1 MPAVKTP
8 LRTDIILTDF
18 GAFHDL
24 SSPSGV
30 RVLRSGNLAS
40 RPPQALRHET
50 VMRVMYL
57 SVTVELEFSISL

>member
-1 MPAVKTP
+1 VPAVKTP
-8 LRTDIILTDF
+8 LRTEIILTNF

-24 SSPSGV
+24 SSPAGLIV
-30 RVLRSGNLAS
+30 PRSGNLAGHL
-40 RPPQALRHET
+40 PQALRHET